1 MKRISYA
8 SLSANLR
15 EQSRIF
21 PCPFQIQNTDSF
33 EKKTKKRERD
43 SEREYILKISQH
55 YREKKSKTV
64 L

>member
-1 MKRISYA
+1 MKLISYA
-8 SLSANLR
+8 PLSANLR

-33 EKKTKKRERD
+33 EKKQKRERD

-55 YREKKSKTV
+55 YGEKKSKTV